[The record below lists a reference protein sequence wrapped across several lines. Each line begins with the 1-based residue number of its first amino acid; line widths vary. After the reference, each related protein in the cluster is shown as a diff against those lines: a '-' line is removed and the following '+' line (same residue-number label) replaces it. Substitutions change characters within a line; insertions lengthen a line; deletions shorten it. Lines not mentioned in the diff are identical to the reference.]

1 MVSEA
6 GHYVTFITFA
16 RKYGKGID
24 VEKRWK
30 ELVAFEGEIIKSYG
44 KSETIHG

>member
-6 GHYVTFITFA
+6 GHYTTFISLA

-24 VEKRWK
+24 VEKRWQD
-30 ELVAFEGEIIKSYG
+30 LVAFEAELITKYG
-44 KSETIHG
+44 THGSIHG